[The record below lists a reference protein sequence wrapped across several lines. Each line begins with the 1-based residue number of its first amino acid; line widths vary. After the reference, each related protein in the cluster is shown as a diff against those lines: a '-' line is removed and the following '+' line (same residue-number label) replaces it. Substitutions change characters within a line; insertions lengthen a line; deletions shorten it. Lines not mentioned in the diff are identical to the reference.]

1 MDYLFILQLALLV
14 AFALIYTYSERM
26 AKGILIVFFLTL
38 GFGFVYILGSAILG
52 G

>member
-14 AFALIYTYSERM
+14 AFALVYTYSERI
-26 AKGILIVFFLTL
+26 AKGILIAFFLTI
-38 GFGFVYILGSAILG
+38 GFGFVYLIGSAILG